1 MTAAAE
7 YEAYVRDAGGER
19 CIRSILVANNGMAA
33 SKFIMS
39 IRNWLFERFGDASL
53 IRIVSMATSE
63 DIRAN
68 AMHLHHAD
76 SFVEVPAGANFNNY
90 ANVEVIVRLAREN
103 RVDAVWPG
111 WGHASENPALPQ
123 ALEAN
128 GITFVGPTDKAMFLL
143 GDKIASTI
151 IAESA
156 GVPCVSWSGTGV
168 RVEPDASGHVTV
180 PDDKFAEACVTS
192 AEQAVEVAERVGY
205 PIMIK
210 ASEGGGGK
218 GVRMATK
225 KEQIAPMYQA
235 VCDEVKGSPVF
246 LMRLCTGA
254 RHIEI
259 QLMADKKGNVAV
271 LSGRDCSMQRR
282 FQKIVEEG
290 PPRAVAPETLD
301 QMERAAASL
310 CRMVNYT
317 HAGTVE
323 YLFIQES
330 QEFYFLELNP
340 RLQVEHPVTEGI
352 TETNLPAL
360 QLMCAAGMDLS
371 KLPASDDIS
380 RFLSTPDKPYVDPF
394 SKVKGH
400 VIATRITA
408 ENAAD
413 GWKPTVGKIEELSFQ
428 SLPSVWGYFSVRT
441 PAEVHQFADSQFGHI
456 FAHGKTR
463 AEAQRKIMLAV
474 KRIRCIG
481 EIHTNITSVE
491 ELVRTDDFKNGMIT
505 TSWLDAI
512 IAKETALVTV
522 PASSVAICGALLKA
536 HIAIC
541 ATEAKIK
548 KEYLWRNAC
557 PPPELL
563 AQLTELK
570 VEFIWN
576 KTKFEFEVYR
586 HSPELFTIS
595 ANGSLASVKLKPTPG
610 GNLVA
615 TYGNR
620 TDTFHFMEEPGDK
633 IRMVLNG
640 VVAMLEKENDP
651 SVLVAPYGGKLTRWF
666 AEDGSHLTKG
676 GAFAEMEVMKMLFAL
691 PAAEAGTITL
701 LKPANVFVEAGEQI
715 AKLELDD
722 PSLVARAVPFNE
734 PLGDLEPPPEM
745 REDNIAVHQQV
756 AYLIARAHH
765 MLGGFVD
772 NEDDV
777 LNKLSELLLD
787 QRVMWS
793 EYDELMAGPGS
804 KLPEKPRQAL
814 SQLLT
819 PARRAAADGGNGFGD
834 TVLATLA
841 AFSDT
846 LDEAAATAFKNASE
860 PVAAFG
866 EKYKSGM
873 LDMST
878 FTLTAILEHFLEVEQ
893 VYPDDRSE
901 IVGVKHLNESLSDP
915 AAVLQAIL
923 SHQQLDRK
931 VSLILNVLDFL
942 GNFTYMN
949 SKVFELLR
957 RLSQLSSSKH
967 TRVQRKAK
975 QIIANCRDNIAE
987 QNKELVLPVLKKMA
1001 GNSMEP
1007 QAELDTVDGLAA
1019 ELKLCQPKLLSMIST
1034 SDKAL
1039 KRAII
1044 RASVML
1050 WYRQGGMSNVSFKTY
1065 LRKGKEKSAVTW
1077 EYTSA
1082 AGEPRFGILL
1092 TFQTMED
1099 LENNFDDLCKLAL
1112 EEKRTEE
1119 APKLQRPMSRNAS
1132 AQALKELAASP
1143 GTNASGRSSA
1153 KEVCLHLLV
1162 LGEFKPLDAATK
1174 ANLPHKSFRRSYA
1187 YAVMD
1192 ETKSSTSYQ
1201 RFVQTKAGFLRSSM
1215 VESVT
1220 VMLPHSTATD
1230 NLNYT
1235 SIYNFPAFQSFD
1247 EHKITRHILPPEAT
1261 LLELGRL
1268 SNFNVERC
1276 WFPDA
1281 PHTHVYYASAKQQ
1294 KLDTRLFVRTLHSRA
1309 PAATEDEAVE
1319 SIATLCGTEM
1329 AVTLATLEQA
1339 IGDSRYQITESNH
1352 IFFRATS
1359 PLCIGADGVIKTI
1372 RSILPQYQ
1380 AAFSAL
1386 RATELELVLPL
1397 WAPSTPKSALASTA
1411 PTIVRIICR
1420 LGPSMTIDVYEEV
1433 CRDDG
1438 SLGLRQMR
1446 QAAGGALTP
1455 SSGSPVALEPYA
1467 LLSVVD
1473 QKRLRCQKL
1482 LTTYCYDFIHLFEIA
1497 VGAAWEKASAA
1508 DPSLSAPAEK
1518 VVATE
1523 LVLSPDGSCVVP
1535 LEAPCKPGSNK
1546 IGMIAWD
1553 VTLYTPEFP
1562 AGRTII
1568 VIANDITFM
1577 QGTFGPL
1584 EDLVFERA
1592 SQFARELGVPRI
1604 YMAANAGARF
1614 GLSEAV
1620 KKCFRVQWVGGDD
1633 PAKGIAYL
1641 WLTDKDREALG
1652 DAVVT
1657 ERVDAPPSDE
1667 DEDEAEEPPVRFH
1680 NKITAIIGKE
1690 EEGGLGVESLQ
1701 MAGAIAAETSIA
1713 NREIFTLS
1721 YSTARNIGIGSYV
1734 LRLGQRVI
1742 QQRDAPIILTG
1753 YMALNKLLGTTV
1765 YESNGQLGGPEVMGG
1780 NGVSH
1785 LVVDNDLDAV
1795 HRIVQWMSFIPH
1807 KVGAPLPIIKPADP
1821 IERSVD
1827 YLPVK
1832 GVPYD
1837 PRELLT
1843 GGVQDGV
1850 YRSGLLDKDS
1860 FVETLSDWAK
1870 TVIVGRGRIGG
1881 MPLGVIVTENRLVEK
1896 DILADPANLESK
1908 PQVQMQAGQ
1917 VWFPDSAYKTAQAIQ
1932 DFNTGEGL
1940 PLLVMANWRGFS
1952 GGRKDMFEEV
1962 LKFGSFIV
1970 DQLTQ
1975 FRQPISVYIPPFSE
1989 IRGGAWVVIDSKINP
2004 AFMEMYASE
2013 TARGGVLEPPG
2024 IAEIKFRKP
2033 DVIKTMT
2040 RIDKQLQWMSMN
2052 EATGVV
2058 RAEDIETRKAELL
2071 AYYQPLGETIAD
2083 LHDRPERMLAKGVI
2097 RSIVP
2102 WAKAR
2107 SFFYWRI
2114 RRRVREEELVKALMA
2129 AASLSHDEAL
2139 AQLHEKLPAD
2149 VCADDRRCCEVL
2161 TSAEAD

>member
-103 RVDAVWPG
+103 RVDAVWPGVLG

-323 YLFIQES
+323 YLFIQET

-340 RLQVEHPVTEGI
+340 RLQAGTQPAADPAGDGI

-428 SLPSVWGYFSVRT
+428 SLPSVWGYFS
-441 PAEVHQFADSQFGHI
+441 
-456 FAHGKTR
+456 
-463 AEAQRKIMLAV
+463 AQRKIMLAV

-491 ELVRTDDFKNGMIT
+491 ERPAAG
-505 TSWLDAI
+505 AGR
-512 IAKETALVTV
+512 ETALVTV

-787 QRVMWS
+787 QR
-793 EYDELMAGPGS
+793 
-804 KLPEKPRQAL
+804 
-814 SQLLT
+814 
-819 PARRAAADGGNGFGD
+819 
-834 TVLATLA
+834 
-841 AFSDT
+841 
-846 LDEAAATAFKNASE
+846 AAATAFKNASE

-893 VYPDDRSE
+893 
-901 IVGVKHLNESLSDP
+901 
-915 AAVLQAIL
+915 
-923 SHQQLDRK
+923 
-931 VSLILNVLDFL
+931 
-942 GNFTYMN
+942 
-949 SKVFELLR
+949 
-957 RLSQLSSSKH
+957 
-967 TRVQRKAK
+967 AK

-1132 AQALKELAASP
+1132 AQARQEAPAPSRGGAQPLLTAASCEQALKELAASP

-1153 KEVCLHLLV
+1153 KEVCLHVLV

-1201 RFVQTKAGFLRSSM
+1201 RFAGFLRSSM